1 MKKQA
6 IFVGLLCLNSVA
18 FGQLDRTIMPKS
30 APAPTINIK
39 ESQVFTLP
47 NGVTVVLS
55 ENHKTPK
62 VSFLWEMGSNLMLE
76 GNKAGVGNLAGELL
90 KSGTTTRSKDQL
102 DLESDFIG
110 ASIGTGYNVISL
122 SCLTKHLDKGLTLM
136 SDVLLN
142 PTFPESEFNRIK
154 EQKLNGIKSDMA
166 NPSAMASNAEA
177 RANYPSQHPYG
188 EIETENTIKN
198 ITREDVIAFY
208 KKMFTPTGSYL
219 VVVGDITK
227 EQVTNYFNK
236 YFKDFK
242 GGDKS
247 ITNYAPGFNHKG
259 NRVLFVSKQNAPQSV
274 ITVSFPINIKPGDKN
289 NLALNA
295 LNGIFGGG
303 GFGARLT
310 QNLREDKAYT
320 YGCYSNSVVGD
331 AGSYYTISGNF
342 RTEVTDSAIAQI
354 LIELK
359 KITSEL
365 VTEEELKTIK
375 ASMAGSFGRSLESP
389 STVARFA
396 LSTIKYNLPKDH
408 YQNYL
413 KRLDALTKEE
423 ILEVAKQYLT
433 AENANIIVVGNPNI
447 LDKLKAFDA
456 DGIIEKV
463 DALGQP
469 VAEIKK
475 ASISKDEL
483 IDKYLLAIT
492 GEKEV
497 KKGLKKINKIKT
509 YHQQVTM
516 STPQI
521 PVPLLVNNYYH
532 KSGKET
538 FTVEIQGNLVEKH
551 VFANNKGYEMNS
563 QTGKSDMTAL
573 EIESKKKTVS
583 VFPEFILKSNNLNYE
598 LIGIDQLNGKEVYV
612 LSYSDGIKKFTNY
625 YDVTTFMK
633 VKTIDVEGE
642 KEEVSTFSNFE
653 PVNGI
658 IFPKSMTLAM
668 DGLMLDGKMTA
679 IEVNKPIEAKIFE

>member
-247 ITNYAPGFNHKG
+247 ITNYAPGFTHKG

-359 KITSEL
+359 KITTEL

>member
-177 RANYPSQHPYG
+177 RANYPNQHPYG
-188 EIETENTIKN
+188 EIETENSIKN
-198 ITREDVIAFY
+198 ITRDDVIAFY

-236 YFKDFK
+236 FFKDFK

-247 ITNYAPGFNHKG
+247 ITNYDPGFNHKG

-331 AGSYYTISGNF
+331 AGSYYSISGNF

-423 ILEVAKQYLT
+423 ILEIAKQYLT

-447 LDKLKAFDA
+447 SEKLKQFDA

-475 ASISKDEL
+475 ATISKDKL
-483 IDKYLLAIT
+483 IDRYLLAIT
-492 GEKEV
+492 GEKDV

-516 STPQI
+516 TTPQI
-521 PVPLLVNNYYH
+521 PVDLLVNNYYH

-538 FTVEIQGNLVEKH
+538 FTIEIQGNLVEKH

-563 QTGKSDMTAL
+563 QTGKSDMTAI
-573 EIESKKKTVS
+573 EIEAKKKTVS

-612 LSYSDGIKKFTNY
+612 LTYSDGIKKFTNY
-625 YDVTTFMK
+625 YDVATFMK

-668 DGLMLDGKMTA
+668 DGLLLDGKMTA

>member
-90 KSGTTTRSKDQL
+90 KSGTTSRSKDQL

-122 SCLTKHLDKGLTLM
+122 SCLTKHLDKGLALM

-198 ITREDVIAFY
+198 ITREDVITFY
-208 KKMFTPTGSYL
+208 KKMFTPIGSYL

-227 EQVTNYFNK
+227 EQVTNYYNK
-236 YFKDFK
+236 YFTEFK
-242 GGDKS
+242 GGDKVVTS
-247 ITNYAPGFNHKG
+247 YAPGYNHKG
-259 NRVLFVSKQNAPQSV
+259 NRVLFVNKPNAPQSV
-274 ITVSFPINIKPGDKN
+274 ITVSFPINIKPGEKN

-331 AGSYYTISGNF
+331 AGSYYSISGNF
-342 RTEVTDSAIAQI
+342 RTEVSDSAIAQI
-354 LIELK
+354 LLELK
-359 KITSEL
+359 KITSDL
-365 VTEEELKTIK
+365 VTDEELKTIK

-423 ILEVAKQYLT
+423 ILEIAKLYLT
-433 AENANIIVVGNPNI
+433 AENTNIIVVGNPSI
-447 LDKLKAFDA
+447 LDKLKQFDA

-475 ASISKDEL
+475 AEISKDEL

-509 YHQQVTM
+509 YHQQVSMT
-516 STPQI
+516 TPQI
-521 PVPLLVNNYYH
+521 PVPLLVNNYY
-532 KSGKET
+532 KKNGKET

-551 VFANNKGYEMNS
+551 VFANNKGYELNS
-563 QTGKSDMTAL
+563 QTGKSDL
-573 EIESKKKTVS
+573 SENEIEAKKKTVS

-612 LSYSDGIKKFTNY
+612 LTYSDGIKKITNY
-625 YDVTTFMK
+625 YDVTTLMK
-633 VKTIDVEGE
+633 VKTIDIDGE
-642 KEEVSTFSNFE
+642 REEVSTFSNFE

-668 DGLMLDGKMTA
+668 DGLLLEGKMTD
-679 IEVNKPIEAKIFE
+679 IEINKPIEAKIFE

>member
-6 IFVGLLCLNSVA
+6 IFVGLLCLNSVV

-122 SCLTKHLDKGLTLM
+122 NCLTKHLDKGLTLM

-154 EQKLNGIKSDMA
+154 EQKLNSIKSDMA

-177 RANYPSQHPYG
+177 KANYPYQHPYG

-198 ITREDVIAFY
+198 ITRDDVVSFY
-208 KKMFTPTGSYL
+208 KKMFTPNGSYL

-227 EQVTNYFNK
+227 EQVTNFYNK
-236 YFKDFK
+236 YFSQFK
-242 GGDKS
+242 GGEKTT
-247 ITNYAPGFNHKG
+247 TNYASGYTHKG
-259 NRVLFVSKQNAPQSV
+259 NRVIFVSKPNAPQSV
-274 ITVSFPINIKPGDKN
+274 ITVSFPISIKPGDKN

-365 VTEEELKTIK
+365 VTDDELKTIK

-423 ILEVAKQYLT
+423 ILEIAKQYLT

-447 LDKLKAFDA
+447 IDKLKTFDA

-469 VAEIKK
+469 IAETRK
-475 ASISKDEL
+475 AGISKEQL
-483 IDKYLLAIT
+483 IEKYLLSIT
-492 GEKEV
+492 GEGESKNAI
-497 KKGLKKINKIKT
+497 KKIEKLKT
-509 YHQQVTM
+509 FHQEVTLT
-516 STPQI
+516 TPQI
-521 PVPLLVNNYYH
+521 PVPIIKNTYFS
-532 KSGKET
+532 KKGKT
-538 FTVEIQGNLVEKH
+538 ATTIEIGGNIVEKQ
-551 VFANNKGYEMNS
+551 VFSIYKGYEFRD
-563 QTGKSDMTAL
+563 QTGKVDLNEKQIKSIKNTL
-573 EIESKKKTVS
+573 N
-583 VFPEFILKSNNLNYE
+583 VFPEFMLKNGKLNYE
-598 LIGIDQLNGKEVYV
+598 LEGINILNEKEVYI
-612 LSYSDGIKKFTNY
+612 LSFSDGIKKFINF
-625 YDVTTFMK
+625 YDVSTLMK
-633 VKTIDVEGE
+633 VKSIEIDGE
-642 KEEVSTFSNFE
+642 KEEITSFSNFE
-653 PVNGI
+653 KVDG
-658 IFPKSMTLAM
+658 FLVPKSITLEM
-668 DGLMLDGKMTA
+668 QGLTLDGKITVLE
-679 IEVNKPIEAKIFE
+679 INKPVKNKVFK

>member
-247 ITNYAPGFNHKG
+247 ITNYAPGFTHKG

-359 KITSEL
+359 KITTEL

-598 LIGIDQLNGKEVYV
+598 LIGIDQLNGNEVYV

>member
-6 IFVGLLCLNSVA
+6 IFAGLLCLNSVA
-18 FGQLDRTIMPKS
+18 FGQLDRTVMPKS

-76 GNKAGVGNLAGELL
+76 GNKAGLGNIAGELL
-90 KSGTTTRSKDQL
+90 KSGTTTRTKDQL

-142 PTFPESEFNRIK
+142 PTFPESEFNRIR

-247 ITNYAPGFNHKG
+247 ITNYAPGFTHKG
-259 NRVLFVSKQNAPQSV
+259 NRVLFVNKPNAPQSV
-274 ITVSFPINIKPGDKN
+274 ITVSFPINIKPGEKN

-354 LIELK
+354 LFELK
-359 KITSEL
+359 KITTEL
-365 VTEEELKTIK
+365 VTDEELKTIK
-375 ASMAGSFGRSLESP
+375 ASMAGSFGRSLENP
-389 STVARFA
+389 STIARFA

-423 ILEVAKQYLT
+423 ILEIAKQYLT
-433 AENANIIVVGNPNI
+433 AENANIIVVGNPSISNN
-447 LDKLKAFDA
+447 LKQFDT

-469 VAEIKK
+469 IAEIKK
-475 ASISKDEL
+475 ADITKDEL

-492 GEKEV
+492 GEKDV

-509 YHQQVTM
+509 FHQQVSMT
-516 STPQI
+516 TPQI
-521 PVPLLVNNYYH
+521 PYPLLVNNYYN
-532 KSGKET
+532 KNGKET
-538 FTVEIQGNLVEKH
+538 FTVEIQGNLIEKH
-551 VFANNKGYEMNS
+551 VFANDKGYEMNS
-563 QTGKSDMTAL
+563 QTGKFELTEK
-573 EIESKKKTVS
+573 EIEAKKKTFS
-583 VFPEFILKSNNLNYE
+583 LIPEIILKSNNVNYE

-612 LSYSDGIKKFTNY
+612 LTYTDSIKKITNF
-625 YDVTTFMK
+625 YDVTSFMK
-633 VKTIDVEGE
+633 VKTIDEE
-642 KEEVSTFSNFE
+642 ADKEEISTFSNFE
-653 PVNGI
+653 AVNGI

-668 DGLMLDGKMTA
+668 DGLLLDGKMTD
-679 IEVNKPIEAKIFE
+679 IDVNKPIESKIFE

>member
-122 SCLTKHLDKGLTLM
+122 SCLTKHLDKGLILM

-247 ITNYAPGFNHKG
+247 ITNYAPGFTHKG

>member
-208 KKMFTPTGSYL
+208 KRMFTPTGSYL

-247 ITNYAPGFNHKG
+247 ITNYAPGFTHKG

-359 KITSEL
+359 KITTEL

>member
-247 ITNYAPGFNHKG
+247 ITNYAPGFTHKG